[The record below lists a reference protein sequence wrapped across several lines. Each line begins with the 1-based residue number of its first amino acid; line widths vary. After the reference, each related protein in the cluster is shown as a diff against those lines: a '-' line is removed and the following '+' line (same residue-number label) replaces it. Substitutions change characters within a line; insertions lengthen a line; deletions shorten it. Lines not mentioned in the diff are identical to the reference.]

1 MIEAIELHLNC
12 EQPSNL
18 KELCS
23 QQNELDYE
31 HILKCMD
38 NGAVWLTV
46 KAKTKRVFNPDIIID
61 PTQTLHI
68 YCNEFTLKECPF
80 EALLVE
86 DLGDFSVWYK
96 PSGMLSQGSKY
107 GTHWSIHRWI
117 EQHVFKDREC
127 FITHRL
133 DRFTQGLMLVAHT
146 KEANSKLHRLFES
159 RAIQKTY
166 RAVVKGLFPV
176 DECVEINSQINKQ
189 DAQSTVTGLAQDT
202 KNKQSLLSITP
213 KTGRKHQ
220 VRRHLSYIGHSVV
233 NDRQYGETP
242 YTGDLMLQAAEL
254 EFKHPET
261 QADLHFSIPSDTLI
275 KLENS

>member
-12 EQPSNL
+12 EHTSHL
-18 KELCS
+18 KEITA
-23 QQNELDYE
+23 QQTELSYE
-31 HILKCMD
+31 HIIQCMN
-38 NGAVWLTV
+38 NGSVWLTH
-46 KAKTKRVFNPDIIID
+46 KNKTKRIFNADINIE
-61 PTQTLHI
+61 PEQTLHI
-68 YCNEFTLKECPF
+68 YCNEFTLQDCPY
-80 EALLVE
+80 EAILVK
-86 DLGDFSVWYK
+86 DLGSFSVWYK

-117 EQHVFKDREC
+117 EQHIFKDRQC

-146 KEANSKLHRLFES
+146 KETNFKLHRLFES
-159 RAIQKTY
+159 RTIQKTY
-166 RAVVKGLFPV
+166 RAIVKGLFPV
-176 DECVEINSQINKQ
+176 GECVEINSQINKQ

-202 KNKQSLLSITP
+202 KNSQSLLSITP

-220 VRRHLSYIGHSVV
+220 VRRHLSYLGHSVL

-254 EFKHPET
+254 EFKHPDSNEE
-261 QADLHFSIPSDTLI
+261 LHFVIPEDTLI
-275 KLENS
+275 QLENS

>member
-1 MIEAIELHLNC
+1 MIETIDLHLNC
-12 EQPSNL
+12 EHPSTL
-18 KELCS
+18 
-23 QQNELDYE
+23 QQLTAQQDKLEYK
-31 HILKCMD
+31 HILQCIN
-38 NGAVWLTV
+38 NGAAWLSH
-46 KAKTKRVFNPDIIID
+46 KGKTKRIFNPDTIIQ
-61 PTQTLHI
+61 PQQTLHI

-80 EALLVE
+80 KATLIK

-117 EQHVFKDREC
+117 EQHIFTDRSC

-133 DRFTQGLMLVAHT
+133 DRFTQGLMLVAHNKT
-146 KEANSKLHRLFES
+146 CNFKLHRLFES
-159 RAIQKTY
+159 RTIQKTY
-166 RAVVKGLFPV
+166 RAIVKGLFPV
-176 DECVEINSQINKQ
+176 GECVEINSQINKQ

-202 KNKQSLLSITP
+202 QNNQSLLSITP

-254 EFKHPET
+254 KFKHPDTNEN
-261 QADLHFSIPSDTLI
+261 LHFIIPDNTLI
-275 KLENS
+275 QLENS

>member
-1 MIEAIELHLNC
+1 MIEPIELHLNC

-18 KELCS
+18 KEVCA
-23 QQNELDYE
+23 QQQELSLEY
-31 HILKCMD
+31 ILQCMD
-38 NGAVWLTV
+38 NGAVWLSV
-46 KAKTKRVFNPDIIID
+46 KNKTKRIFNPDIIIEPD
-61 PTQTLHI
+61 QTLHI

-80 EALLVE
+80 EAILVK
-86 DLGDFSVWYK
+86 DLGDFSVWFK

-133 DRFTQGLMLVAHT
+133 DRFTQGLMLVAHN
-146 KEANSKLHRLFES
+146 KDSNSKLHRLFEARS
-159 RAIQKTY
+159 IQKTY
-166 RAVVKGLFPV
+166 RAIVKGLFPV

-189 DAQSTVTGLAQDT
+189 DAQSTVTGLAQD
-202 KNKQSLLSITP
+202 KKMNQSLLSISP

-242 YTGDLMLQAAEL
+242 YNGDLMLQAAEL
-254 EFKHPET
+254 KFQHPET
-261 QADLHFSIPSDTLI
+261 DEPLHFIIPDDSLLQ
-275 KLENS
+275 LENS